1 MNAARRFGLADALLT
16 IFLLALIFT
25 FAITPFFMRAKG
37 VSDLTRCS
45 HNLRQIAL
53 AYVQYG
59 DDKRFLPHMGPTN
72 ALSGDASTNHPTKSV
87 RTVIWYGY
95 HDNPEALICPSSVD
109 IYVPI
114 QNNEVR
120 ENMRLWSWGSEGGAN
135 TVPPWRQGDDPT
147 LLESEELSYGMTRR
161 GLNHNVKSTV
171 VLGADRGV
179 RRHEDWRDIPKATLP
194 GDVGNHSEGWNVAKA
209 DATVEFFPKAA
220 ESPKEGLALGDWLRS
235 TAKGDPALAIS
246 WRADPNYRR

>member
-95 HDNPEALICPSSVD
+95 HDDPEALICPSSVD

-120 ENMRLWSWGSEGGAN
+120 ENMRLWSWSSSKEGGAN
-135 TVPPWRQGDDPT
+135 TIPPWRQGDDPT
-147 LLESEELSYGMTRR
+147 LLETEELSYGMTRR
-161 GLNHNVKSTV
+161 GLNRNVKSTV

-179 RRHEDWRDIPKATLP
+179 RISDDPPKGTLP
-194 GDVGNHSEGWNVAKA
+194 GDYGNHPDGWNAAKA
-209 DATVEFFPKAA
+209 DASVEFIPSDY
-220 ESPKEGLALGDWLRS
+220 ESPRKGVSAGDWLRS
-235 TAKGDPALAIS
+235 TKKNDPALAIS
-246 WRADPNYRR
+246 WRADPKHRKD